1 MSLKS
6 FATTWLATAAALL
19 LPTVASAQEAP
30 YTAEYTTCIEQSA
43 GVTATTLDCI
53 SAETERQNT
62 ALQQA
67 EQALRAALPRS
78 NQTALAEAQRDWR
91 RYRQS
96 TCNLQQRVGDGSA
109 ATLAAASCRL
119 DLLVQRVAL
128 IKQWQAEVA
137 DSK

>member
-1 MSLKS
+1 MNLKS
-6 FATTWLATAAALL
+6 IATAWLATGAALL
-19 LPTVASAQEAP
+19 LPSLAAAEEAP
-30 YTAEYTTCIEQSA
+30 YTAEYTACIEQTA

-53 SAETERQNT
+53 SAETERQNA

-67 EQALRAALPRS
+67 EQALRTALPRS
-78 NQTALAEAQRDWR
+78 TRAALTETQRDWR

-109 ATLAAASCRL
+109 AALAAASCRL

>member
-1 MSLKS
+1 MNLKS
-6 FATTWLATAAALL
+6 FATTWLATGAALL
-19 LPTVASAQEAP
+19 VPSTVMAEEVP
-30 YTAEYTTCIEQSA
+30 YTAEYTTCIEKSA

-53 SAETERQNT
+53 SAETERQNA

-67 EQALRAALPRS
+67 EQALRTALPRS
-78 NQTALAEAQRDWR
+78 TRAALTETQRDWH

>member
-6 FATTWLATAAALL
+6 FATAWLATGAALL
-19 LPTVASAQEAP
+19 QPSAVTAEEAP
-30 YTAEYTTCIEQSA
+30 YTAEYTACIEQSA

-67 EQALRAALPRS
+67 ELALRTALPRS
-78 NQTALAEAQRDWR
+78 NQAALAEAQRDWR

-109 ATLAAASCRL
+109 AALAAGSCRL